1 MINCSY
7 SVPFLF
13 SIDFIMPRS
22 YDKSRAAGS
31 RGQNIRINEFLY
43 ARTILAAQEAGQSLA
58 EWTEIALQAALGR
71 HEEDRQRRAYER
83 AKREAE
89 ALSKPSPLISDY
101 IPARR
106 S

>member
-1 MINCSY
+1 L
-7 SVPFLF
+7 LF
-13 SIDFIMPRS
+13 RIDFIMPRS
-22 YDKSRAAGS
+22 YDKSRVTRS

-58 EWTEIALQAALGR
+58 EWTEAALQAALGR

-89 ALSKPSPLISDY
+89 VLGRPSPLVADY
-101 IPARR
+101 IPTKRP
-106 S
+106 